1 MIKVKVVLYKQKT
14 LKDDTHP
21 VMLRLTNKGV
31 LKYVSLGKS
40 CKPEQWEKSTSSFIR
55 NYPNAVRWN
64 TFIREKLTEAEN
76 IIRDL
81 ERRGKPYTIVDAQ
94 RLIKSEGASA
104 KFYEFTTQEIQK
116 MNMAKQVGNALI
128 YQTAMNAVKDFR
140 EQDFT
145 FEEMDYRML
154 TDLEAHFRSKGN
166 RVNTI
171 SNYMRT
177 IRAIYNKAI
186 KAGLASKELYPF
198 SQYKVKYEDP
208 AKRAISKEDL
218 KKIIDTELTD
228 GSSVWHARNLFLFSF
243 YTMGMNWTDMVMLK
257 LSDISNGRI
266 FYKRAKTGREYTIKI
281 SPPTQQILDHYTQGK
296 TSNDYVFPVVTRDH
310 DPQLLRRDI
319 RYKLKNVNKWMQKL
333 ANQVGVQANLT
344 TYVARHTW
352 ATLANRSNVNIGI
365 ISEGLGHQNI
375 KTTQTYLKAFG
386 SEELDKAN
394 EIITNI

>member
-1 MIKVKVVLYKQKT
+1 
-14 LKDDTHP
+14 
-21 VMLRLTNKGV
+21 
-31 LKYVSLGKS
+31 
-40 CKPEQWEKSTSSFIR
+40 
-55 NYPNAVRWN
+55 
-64 TFIREKLTEAEN
+64 
-76 IIRDL
+76 
-81 ERRGKPYTIVDAQ
+81 
-94 RLIKSEGASA
+94 
-104 KFYEFTTQEIQK
+104 
-116 MNMAKQVGNALI
+116 
-128 YQTAMNAVKDFR
+128 
-140 EQDFT
+140 
-145 FEEMDYRML
+145 
-154 TDLEAHFRSKGN
+154 
-166 RVNTI
+166 
-171 SNYMRT
+171 
-177 IRAIYNKAI
+177 
-186 KAGLASKELYPF
+186 
-198 SQYKVKYEDP
+198 
-208 AKRAISKEDL
+208 
-218 KKIIDTELTD
+218 
-228 GSSVWHARNLFLFSF
+228 
-243 YTMGMNWTDMVMLK
+243 MGMNWTDMVMLK